1 MRYAYYPGCSMGST
15 AKEYDLSLRA
25 VCDRLGVGLEE
36 IEDWSCCGAS
46 SGHSADRLL
55 SLALPATTLAAVQ
68 GMDVAVACPACYV
81 RLKGAGQEMGED
93 AQLRHEVER
102 MVGSP
107 LGTDHK
113 VSHLL
118 DIICNGVGFGEVEKQ
133 VERPLAELK
142 VVAYYGCY
150 LVRPPEVAGFDDP
163 ENPQTMDALLR
174 ALGAEALDWA
184 GKVDCCGGG
193 LSLVKR
199 DIVTRLV
206 GGLVKSAQEV
216 GAEAIVTACPL
227 CQSNL
232 DASQKT
238 LPVFYF
244 TELMGLA
251 MGVPDVKSWF
261 RRHLVSPLPTLARY
275 DLI

>member
-25 VCDRLGVGLEE
+25 VCNRLGVRLEE

-46 SGHSADRLL
+46 SGHSTDRLL
-55 SLALPATTLAAVQ
+55 SLALPARTLVTVVP

-81 RLKGAGQEMGED
+81 RLKGAGQEVGGD
-93 AQLRHEVER
+93 AQLRREVER
-102 MVGSP
+102 VVGSP

-118 DIICNGVGFGEVEKQ
+118 DIICNGVGEVEKQ
-133 VERPLAELK
+133 VERPLAGLK

-163 ENPQTMDALLR
+163 ENPQTMDTLLR

-184 GKVDCCGGG
+184 GKVDCCGGA

-206 GGLVKSAQEV
+206 GGLVESAREV

-232 DASQKT
+232 DSAQKT

-251 MGVPDVKSWF
+251 MGVQNVRSWF
-261 RRHLVSPLPTLARY
+261 RRHIVSPLPVLARRN
-275 DLI
+275 LI

>member
-1 MRYAYYPGCSMGST
+1 MSST

-25 VCDRLGVGLEE
+25 VCDRLDVALDE

-46 SGHSADRLL
+46 SGHSTDRLL
-55 SLALPATTLAAVQ
+55 SLALPARTLAAVQ
-68 GMDVAVACPACYV
+68 DTDVAVACPACYV
-81 RLKGAGQEMGED
+81 RLKGAGQEVGKD

-107 LGTDHK
+107 LGADHK

-118 DIICNGVGFGEVEKQ
+118 DVICNDVGFDEVEKQ
-133 VERPLAELK
+133 VERPLSGLK
-142 VVAYYGCY
+142 LVAYYGCY
-150 LVRPPEVAGFDDP
+150 LVRPQEVTGFDDP
-163 ENPQTMDALLR
+163 ENPQTMDTLFR
-174 ALGAEALDWA
+174 ALGAEA
-184 GKVDCCGGG
+184 GG

-199 DIVTRLV
+199 DVVTRLV
-206 GGLVKSAQEV
+206 GGLVESAQEV

-232 DASQKT
+232 DSAQKT
-238 LPVFYF
+238 LPIVYF

-251 MGVPDVKSWF
+251 MGVPDVRPWF

-275 DLI
+275 NLI